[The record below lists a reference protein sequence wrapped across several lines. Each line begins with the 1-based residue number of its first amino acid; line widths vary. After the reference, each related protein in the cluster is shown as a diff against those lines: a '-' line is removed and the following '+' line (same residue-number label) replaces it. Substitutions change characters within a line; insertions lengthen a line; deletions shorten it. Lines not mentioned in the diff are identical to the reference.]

1 MPFLQKRSS
10 LRSAESV
17 IEHPRSCQEL
27 FRTRVIEHPIGHAKS
42 SKGPRE
48 LTFFGGACMH
58 YTGYSCISELYSIYF
73 FAFLG
78 WEPLARTGF
87 LFDFAFAL
95 GLGSSFSCCSFSF
108 FSSSGSST
116 GTNVLHIC
124 LDART
129 YICMRVR
136 VSCACVCGMHVF
148 MHMSV
153 CMHAR
158 CVNKCMHAY
167 VFVLH

>member
-1 MPFLQKRSS
+1 MPGAVPNTSDRASY
-10 LRSAESV
+10 
-17 IEHPRSCQEL
+17 RSCQEL
-27 FRTRVIEHPIGHAKS
+27 EGAPRTDILWR
-42 SKGPRE
+42 
-48 LTFFGGACMH
+48 CMH
-58 YTGYSCISELYSIYF
+58 ALNIYTGYSCISELYSIYF